1 MKKLLLFLLF
11 ALSLNA
17 QTNLQS
23 QGGIISSSGKILSV
37 PSSLITSIVQNDT
50 LTTGNLGAVNL
61 VMPAFASGNLQDGGT
76 FAAGGLVVVTAPDFE
91 IAFVGTFAAGAQ
103 WTLVTLANGT
113 HYYVLQNAILIGGNG
128 GALVLQT
135 STMAGFWNQHSAIIS
150 ISIVLD

>member
-1 MKKLLLFLLF
+1 MKKLLLFLFF
-11 ALSLNA
+11 AVSVNA
-17 QTNLQS
+17 QTNLQT
-23 QGGIISSSGKILSV
+23 QGGIISSSAKILSV
-37 PSSLITSIVQNDT
+37 PSSVITSILQNNT

-76 FAAGGLVVVTAPDFE
+76 LAAGGLVVVTAPDFE

-113 HYYVLQNAILIGGNG
+113 HYYLLQNAILIGGSG

-135 STMAGFWNQHSAIIS
+135 SMMSGLWNQRSAVVS